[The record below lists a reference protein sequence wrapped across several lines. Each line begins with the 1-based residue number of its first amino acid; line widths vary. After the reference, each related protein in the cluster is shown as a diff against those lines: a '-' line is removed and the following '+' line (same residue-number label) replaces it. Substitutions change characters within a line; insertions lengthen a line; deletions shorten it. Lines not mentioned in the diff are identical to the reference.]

1 MELLPQQKQIQIID
15 EHRMIGIAAIGFA
28 IDENSGDV
36 LLMFD
41 QVFSDV
47 AAKRLT
53 IPFGRLAFADFVRRC
68 QQAIPSNS
76 NGEGPELLQ

>member
-15 EHRMIGIAAIGFA
+15 EHRLLGISAISIGI
-28 IDENSGDV
+28 DEATGDV
-36 LLMFD
+36 MLMID
-41 QVFSDV
+41 QVYSEH

-68 QQAIPSNS
+68 QQAIPSNA

>member
-15 EHRMIGIAAIGFA
+15 DHRMIGIAAIGFM
-28 IDENSGDV
+28 IDETTGDV

-41 QVFSDV
+41 QVLSDS
-47 AAKRLT
+47 AAKRTT